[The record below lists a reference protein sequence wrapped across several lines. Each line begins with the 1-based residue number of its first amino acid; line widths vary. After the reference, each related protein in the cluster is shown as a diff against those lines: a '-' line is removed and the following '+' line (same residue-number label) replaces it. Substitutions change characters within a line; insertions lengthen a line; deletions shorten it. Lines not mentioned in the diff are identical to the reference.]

1 MAHATKRT
9 RPPPLSGASAIQNRP
24 GAKVWLSIET
34 FSIEPDCCKITPD
47 APESAPRIMGVLMR
61 KSSLRIVAGTLLA
74 AMLCSLPRAQADVR
88 PGDVITKDNASK
100 VADLVSPGNYVLVR
114 EGMQLRIVPAD
125 KLEWPPPFKA
135 ATEKYSA
142 QVQLGAD
149 GTLKNYVSGQPFPL
163 VDPNDPQVATKVM
176 WNFSYRP
183 LYSDDI
189 DMRYPEVASF
199 DKNATGSPLSYYT
212 VGHFAF
218 YNNIGRIEVPPIPV
232 DPDGV
237 ASGIRYRFGFYP
249 FLEPSSLRGYGM
261 VRQRHIDPAI
271 EDNVW
276 VFSPAAR
283 RLRRESAAVL
293 SDAIGALPG
302 FGGGGGGGG
311 GGYGGSAGGAGGSGG
326 GAAYANT
333 LDPDSYFGFSA
344 KIEDFTYRFLGEK
357 QMLASVHAVHSPETQ
372 CPFDGG
378 KTICPEDWEM
388 RHLYV
393 VEADSKPGHDMTIPK
408 RIFYIDSEGWFITAS
423 DQYDREGKLWKTIAT
438 FNTYRDRPVPDA
450 KIAIYPYKR
459 MFQLGLVDEDLD
471 TGYSSVVYMPGATAP
486 DRECWYIDM
495 GTVDN
500 AMLEPQALERA
511 GH

>member
-1 MAHATKRT
+1 
-9 RPPPLSGASAIQNRP
+9 
-24 GAKVWLSIET
+24 
-34 FSIEPDCCKITPD
+34 
-47 APESAPRIMGVLMR
+47 MR
-61 KSSLRIVAGTLLA
+61 LSSLRVVAGTLLA
-74 AMLCSLPRAQADVR
+74 TMLCSLPPAHAVVK
-88 PGDVITKDNASK
+88 PGDVITKDNADK
-100 VADLVSPGNYVLVR
+100 VAELLSPGNYMLVR
-114 EGMQLRIVPAD
+114 DGMQLRIVPTD
-125 KLEWPPPFKA
+125 KLDWPPPFKT
-135 ATEKYSA
+135 ATEKYSP
-142 QVQLGAD
+142 QVQLGPD
-149 GTLKNYVSGQPFPL
+149 GALKGYVSGQPFPL
-163 VDPNDPQVATKVM
+163 LDPNDPQVATKVM
-176 WNFSYRP
+176 WNFSFRP

-199 DKNATGSPLSYYT
+199 AKNATGSPLSYYT

-218 YNNIGRIEVPPIPV
+218 YNNIGRIEVPPIPT

-261 VRQRHIDPAI
+261 VRQRHIDANV

-276 VFSPAAR
+276 VYNPQTR
-283 RLRRESAAVL
+283 KMRRESASVL

-302 FGGGGGGGG
+302 FGGGGGGGSAMG
-311 GGYGGSAGGAGGSGG
+311 AGGAGG
-326 GAAYANT
+326 GAGAPAYANT

-344 KIEDFTYRFLGEK
+344 KIEDFNYRFLGEK
-357 QMLASVHAVHSPETQ
+357 PMLASVHAEHSPEPQ
-372 CPFDGG
+372 CPQDGG
-378 KTICPEDWEM
+378 KTICPENWEM

-393 VEADSKPGHDMTIPK
+393 IEADSKPGKDLSIPK

-423 DQYDREGKLWKTIAT
+423 DQYDRQGKLWKTIAT

-450 KIAIYPYKR
+450 KVAIYPYKR

-471 TGYSSVVYMPGATAP
+471 TGYSSVVYMPGATAQ

-495 GTVDN
+495 GMVDN
-500 AMLEPQALERA
+500 SFLAPQALERA